1 MPVTDY
7 VDGYCERVAPG
18 LWGEPLNSLS
28 NLAFLVAAVLVWR
41 LAAGDRTG
49 RLLAVLIGLVF
60 AASTTFHLLATRWA
74 GAGDSLFILVFV
86 LAYAGLFPHVF
97 YGVRRR
103 LSWLAAPAF
112 LAVTV
117 VTALLGGGLYLS
129 SLIGLFAFA
138 AILGFSRDAAW
149 THFAVAGAV
158 FALSLSLRT
167 IDGDACVVLPSGT
180 HFLWHLLNGVVLYLV
195 SRTMIRK
202 SREGPLPALR
212 AGKGAFTA

>member
-1 MPVTDY
+1 MTDY

-41 LAAGDRTG
+41 LAAGDRVG

-60 AASTTFHLLATRWA
+60 VASTVFHLVATRWA
-74 GAGDSLFILVFV
+74 ATADSVSILVFV
-86 LAYAGLFPHVF
+86 LVYVVLFARVF
-97 YGVRRR
+97 HHWRWA
-103 LSWLAAPAF
+103 WLAAPAF
-112 LAVTV
+112 LALTV

-129 SLIGLFAFA
+129 ALIGLGIFAVLLAFR
-138 AILGFSRDAAW
+138 RDVYW

-167 IDGDACVVLPSGT
+167 LDRDVCDYVPAGT
-180 HFLWHLLNGVVLYLV
+180 HFLWHLLNGLALYLV
-195 SRTMIRK
+195 SRTVIR
-202 SREGPLPALR
+202 RR
-212 AGKGAFTA
+212 TA